1 MCCKAAIHT
10 LPHQNRDQLTKPPT
24 HAHTRQQEY
33 QLDNTFDADVDF
45 HALPVR
51 TKLVTLQRLCD
62 FRLDAGDVPHV
73 FERFEEDSLRVEPLG
88 RDAAGCVYW
97 YFYGT
102 RLYREDPPTTTTAAP
117 GTWQVICFTPDDWL
131 ALAERLEGSRNAA
144 ERALYRTLCN
154 DYLAEIPKLFQRK
167 ELLRRRK

>member
-1 MCCKAAIHT
+1 M
-10 LPHQNRDQLTKPPT
+10 
-24 HAHTRQQEY
+24 
-33 QLDNTFDADVDF
+33 
-45 HALPVR
+45 R

-88 RDAAGCVYW
+88 RDGGGAVYW

-102 RLYREDPPTTTTAAP
+102 RLYREDQPVGGAAQL
-117 GTWQVICFTPDDWL
+117 TWQVVCFTPDDWL
-131 ALAERLEGSRNAA
+131 ALAGRLEGSRNAA
-144 ERALYRTLCN
+144 DRALYQTLR
-154 DYLAEIPKLFQRK
+154 DDFLPEIPKLFQRK

>member
-1 MCCKAAIHT
+1 M
-10 LPHQNRDQLTKPPT
+10 
-24 HAHTRQQEY
+24 
-33 QLDNTFDADVDF
+33 
-45 HALPVR
+45 R

-102 RLYREDPPTTTTAAP
+102 RLYREDPATAAAAAGAAAAAASV

-131 ALAERLEGSRNAA
+131 ALADRLAGSRNAA
-144 ERALYRTLCN
+144 ERALHRTLCD
-154 DYLAEIPKLFQRK
+154 DYLPEIPKLFQRK